1 MSMDEAESD
10 QNLDGDELD
19 PQVVRLDLF
28 LKKLFQSNKL
38 SAARDS
44 GALIGK
50 PSPDSTD
57 FLDTEE
63 SELTFLDPGTIIGRF
78 KILTLI

>member
-1 MSMDEAESD
+1 MKEAQSD

-19 PQVVRLDLF
+19 PEVVRLDLF
-28 LKKLFQSNKL
+28 LKKLFQSKGL

-44 GALIGK
+44 GTQIGK

-57 FLDTEE
+57 FLDT
-63 SELTFLDPGTIIGRF
+63 
-78 KILTLI
+78 

>member
-28 LKKLFQSNKL
+28 LKKLFQSNKVRL
-38 SAARDS
+38 Q
-44 GALIGK
+44 
-50 PSPDSTD
+50 PSEVD
-57 FLDTEE
+57 LGGI
-63 SELTFLDPGTIIGRF
+63 SE
-78 KILTLI
+78 IL